1 MVSSHIEAIMQIGT
15 IGFCP
20 LALKPIE
27 YKTDEPNSTFVP
39 KMELIFQNSSG
50 ATRP

>member
-15 IGFCP
+15 IGSCP

-39 KMELIFQNSSG
+39 KMELIFHNFSG